1 MNGPEVPETPLSPD
15 HIGVLELV
23 VEGWTDERIAR
34 ELGLSFSSVRRRLK
48 EAAKILG
55 ANSRVQLAVRAV
67 EGGLVSRTGR
77 GQSEGEPASAAELDN
92 DALKPDGPSSTEG
105 GTGPAT

>member
-1 MNGPEVPETPLSPD
+1 MNGSGVPETSLSPE
-15 HIGVLELV
+15 HIRVLELV
-23 VEGWTDERIAR
+23 VEGWTDDRIAR

-48 EAAKILG
+48 EAARILG

-77 GQSEGEPASAAELDN
+77 RPLGGEGAGSGELDS
-92 DALKPDGPSSTEG
+92 DALEADGPSSTEG
-105 GTGPAT
+105 GTSPAI